1 MITPLDDI
9 RKRIKKI
16 YVHPNTVKIA
26 SLIILGMLM
35 LLPFCMTKMDLFNPA
50 QKAIKL
56 YPMTVLFSDFAHKGL
71 NFFYVSSF
79 LLFLLPIAFITIFI
93 SIFKRKISSKIV
105 YVSVLVPISLYLTA
119 SISGMN
125 LFANTPRWFYT
136 LSPLTYFAFFTALIF
151 HAFLITN
158 GIISIKKQNGSY
170 MEYKRLLEEKEMQ
183 EENLRKRIADK
194 LKKQKEKSKT
204 VSAKNASEGN
214 FSVEKMLKKSLNQ
227 LNTKKRRTRIKTKI
241 TIVILFTILVIL
253 STFIYTDLRN
263 YNMLLT
269 QNVNTT
275 GKNQAEQVAAIY
287 SFSDGL
293 HAKINAFLEGIKKT
307 NASSPFPFQR
317 VDIITTNSKQP
328 IFLEEINESTVL
340 PAFDVFSY
348 TTAAGRV
355 RLIPEEEK
363 RITSGEAALYIKH
376 CKDKSTVSTPIYKNE
391 NGTCLYVYPVTFSRK
406 EGQRLIGF
414 SVVTYLKEVLDRPY
428 FQALVFVLSISA
440 VFFYA
445 SIIIVLF
452 LADFIA
458 NPIIFL
464 CGNIRKTAN
473 ILSEM
478 ISSNRAIEPNRLIFE
493 ENIKTHDEIKTLS
506 RELKNIISLIRGI
519 LPYVSFHTIQ
529 NAEKNLS
536 SKSST
541 RELCFLFTDIRGF
554 TTMCE
559 NMQPRE
565 VISILNHYLDIE
577 TKIIFENGGDV
588 DKYVGDEIMAFFS
601 GPKKEINACKAAME
615 IRKAMRR
622 EQMAALKEG
631 SALVSIGIGINSG
644 PVVFGPV
651 GSKTRKDFTSIGD
664 TVNLAARLEG
674 VNKKYGT
681 WILASESTWSE
692 TNDAFLGRRL
702 DRVRVVGINTPV
714 QLYNVMAV
722 RSEASAEMV
731 QLVGIFE
738 NAIDFYRQKEY
749 QKALNLFN
757 KCLEVSPDDE
767 PSKMYVER
775 MKMLLADAETAAT
788 HSDIVNMT
796 SK

>member
-622 EQMAALKEG
+622 EQKAALKEG

-674 VNKKYGT
+674 ANKEYGSKS
-681 WILASESTWSE
+681 IISEEVYKNLS
-692 TNDAFLGRRL
+692 NDFICREL
-702 DRVRVVGINTPV
+702 DFIAVKGKTE
-714 QLYNVMAV
+714 AV
-722 RSEASAEMV
+722 RIYEILQPTEKLTTEKLHDIKKLFETGLAYYRKRKWKHAEKY
-731 QLVGIFE
+731 FAE
-738 NAIDFYRQKEY
+738 CAQKY
-749 QKALNLFN
+749 N
-757 KCLEVSPDDE
+757 DT
-767 PSKMYVER
+767 PSKVFLRRVAHYQISPPKPKWSGVFVMNV
-775 MKMLLADAETAAT
+775 K
-788 HSDIVNMT
+788 
-796 SK
+796 

>member
-340 PAFDVFSY
+340 PTFDVFSY

-391 NGTCLYVYPVTFSRK
+391 KGTCLYVYPVTFTRK

-674 VNKKYGT
+674 ANKEYGSKS
-681 WILASESTWSE
+681 IISEEVYKNLS
-692 TNDAFLGRRL
+692 NDFICREL
-702 DRVRVVGINTPV
+702 DFIAVKGKTE
-714 QLYNVMAV
+714 AV
-722 RSEASAEMV
+722 RIYEILQPTEKLTTEKLYDIKKLFETGLSNYRKRRWKTAEKYFSECA
-731 QLVGIFE
+731 
-738 NAIDFYRQKEY
+738 QKY
-749 QKALNLFN
+749 N
-757 KCLEVSPDDE
+757 DT
-767 PSKMYVER
+767 PSKVFLRRVAHYQISPPKPKWSGVFVMNV
-775 MKMLLADAETAAT
+775 K
-788 HSDIVNMT
+788 
-796 SK
+796 

>member
-93 SIFKRKISSKIV
+93 SIFQRKISSKIV

-253 STFIYTDLRN
+253 STFIYTDLRH

-391 NGTCLYVYPVTFSRK
+391 KGTCLYVYPVTFTRK

-622 EQMAALKEG
+622 EQKAALKEG

-674 VNKKYGT
+674 ANKEYGSKS
-681 WILASESTWSE
+681 IISEEVYKNLS
-692 TNDAFLGRRL
+692 NDFICREL
-702 DRVRVVGINTPV
+702 DFIAVKGKTE
-714 QLYNVMAV
+714 AV
-722 RSEASAEMV
+722 RIYEILQPTEKLTTEKLYDIKKLFETGLAYYRKRKWKHAEKY
-731 QLVGIFE
+731 FAE
-738 NAIDFYRQKEY
+738 CAQKY
-749 QKALNLFN
+749 N
-757 KCLEVSPDDE
+757 DT
-767 PSKMYVER
+767 PSKVFLRRVAHYQISPPKPKWSGVFVMNV
-775 MKMLLADAETAAT
+775 K
-788 HSDIVNMT
+788 
-796 SK
+796 